1 MTPHGKF
8 HWNALMTHDVE
19 RAKAFYE
26 NAIGWTF
33 NGMEMPEG
41 TYWVAMVGEEPA
53 GGMFEM
59 KGADFEGVPDH
70 WMAYLSVDDVDARV
84 AKAAA
89 DGATVIR
96 PPFDVEGIGRITI
109 LKEPGGATIGWM
121 TPAPPQ

>member
-8 HWNALMTHDVE
+8 HWNELMTRDVE

-70 WMAYLSVDDVDARV
+70 WMAYLAVDDVDACV
-84 AKAAA
+84 AKATA
-89 DGATVIR
+89 DGATIMR
-96 PPFDVEGIGRITI
+96 PPFDVEGIGRIAL
-109 LKEPGGATIGWM
+109 LKEPGGAAIGWM
-121 TPAPPQ
+121 TPAKTD

>member
-8 HWNALMTHDVE
+8 HWNELMTRDVE

-59 KGADFEGVPDH
+59 KGDDFEGVPDH
-70 WMAYLSVDDVDARV
+70 WMAYLSVDDVDACV
-84 AKAAA
+84 AKATA
-89 DGATVIR
+89 DGATIMR
-96 PPFDVEGIGRITI
+96 PPFDVEGIGRIAL
-109 LKEPGGATIGWM
+109 LKEPGGAAIGWM
-121 TPAPPQ
+121 TPAKTD

>member
-8 HWNALMTHDVE
+8 HWNELMTHDVA

-26 NAIGWTF
+26 NAVGWTF
-33 NGMEMPEG
+33 NAMEMPEG

-70 WMAYLSVDDVDARV
+70 WMAYLSVEDVDACV
-84 AKAAA
+84 ATATA
-89 DGATVIR
+89 DGATVLR
-96 PPFDVEGIGRITI
+96 APFDVDGIGRIAL
-109 LKEPGGATIGWM
+109 LKEPGGAAIGWM
-121 TPAPPQ
+121 TPARPQ